1 MTIPASTI
9 PAAVLYLFNGVT
21 TLINDAAVLVSYGP
35 PGPRQPE
42 DIVAVNLGIDRQVVP
57 YQMVGSGQAGWLDES
72 YSIEVVV
79 SVYRGGDD
87 ARTAFERAC
96 TLADQVVQVVRTDP
110 SLGGA
115 VVVARPEQSRY
126 EPALED
132 EHKGLLITVTI
143 PIACRARI

>member
-1 MTIPASTI
+1 VTIPASTI
-9 PAAVLYLFNGVT
+9 PAAKLYLFTQITALV
-21 TLINDAAVLVSYGP
+21 NDTSVLVCYDP
-35 PGPRQPE
+35 PGPRQPD
-42 DIVAVNLGIDRQVVP
+42 DILMVGAVDRQVVP

-96 TLADQVVQVVRTDP
+96 VLADQVVYVVRNDP

-115 VVVARPEQSRY
+115 VVVAHPEQSRY
-126 EPALED
+126 EAAWEE
-132 EHKGLLITVTI
+132 EHKGRLVTVTI
-143 PIACRARI
+143 PIFCRARI